1 MSEGAAARLK
11 AIMEFTE
18 LGSGYKLA
26 MRDLEIRGAGNVLG
40 AEQHGHMDKVGYEL
54 YAKLLKEELT
64 GETQSVPEL
73 DIQANAYI
81 SEKEN
86 QELKF
91 ALGETDNTHDLLV
104 AQMKAS
110 TSLQYTVALRDK
122 FLESYKEL
130 MNMQI

>member
-1 MSEGAAARLK
+1 MDITSLYNVNSGVVMETLRAQQAAGKTSTTAGNEEKFAGILGAA
-11 AIMEFTE
+11 
-18 LGSGYKLA
+18 
-26 MRDLEIRGAGNVLG
+26 LENIN
-40 AEQHGHMDKVGYEL
+40 
-54 YAKLLKEELT
+54 T
-64 GETQSVPEL
+64 T
-73 DIQANAYI
+73 NAYI

-110 TSLQYTVALRDK
+110 TALQYTVALRDK

>member
-1 MSEGAAARLK
+1 MDIASLYNVSSGIVEESLRSQYAAGKTNTTVGKSEEFAGILGAA
-11 AIMEFTE
+11 
-18 LGSGYKLA
+18 
-26 MRDLEIRGAGNVLG
+26 LENIS
-40 AEQHGHMDKVGYEL
+40 
-54 YAKLLKEELT
+54 T
-64 GETQSVPEL
+64 T
-73 DIQANAYI
+73 NAYI

-110 TSLQYTVALRDK
+110 TALQYTVALRDK

>member
-1 MSEGAAARLK
+1 MDITSLYSVNSTMVAEALK
-11 AIMEFTE
+11 QQQA
-18 LGSGYKLA
+18 
-26 MRDLEIRGAGNVLG
+26 AGNTSTTMSNG
-40 AEQHGHMDKVGYEL
+40 
-54 YAKLLKEELT
+54 EEFAGILNAALEHINT
-64 GETQSVPEL
+64 T
-73 DIQANAYI
+73 NAYI

-91 ALGETDNTHDLLV
+91 AMGETDNTHDLLV

-110 TSLQYTVALRDK
+110 TALQYTVALRDK

>member
-1 MSEGAAARLK
+1 MDITSLYSVNSGMVAETLKSQHAAGMTSTTVGNSEEFSGILNAAMENLK
-11 AIMEFTE
+11 T
-18 LGSGYKLA
+18 
-26 MRDLEIRGAGNVLG
+26 
-40 AEQHGHMDKVGYEL
+40 
-54 YAKLLKEELT
+54 T
-64 GETQSVPEL
+64 
-73 DIQANAYI
+73 NAYI

-110 TSLQYTVALRDK
+110 TALQYTVALRDK

>member
-1 MSEGAAARLK
+1 MDITSLYSVNSSMIAESLRAQQAAGVTSTTIGDNEEFAGILN
-11 AIMEFTE
+11 AAMENIKT
-18 LGSGYKLA
+18 
-26 MRDLEIRGAGNVLG
+26 
-40 AEQHGHMDKVGYEL
+40 
-54 YAKLLKEELT
+54 T
-64 GETQSVPEL
+64 
-73 DIQANAYI
+73 NAYI

-110 TSLQYTVALRDK
+110 TALQYTVALRDK

>member
-1 MSEGAAARLK
+1 MDITSLYSVNSSMVAEALREQQAAGATSIKVGDSEGFAGILNAA
-11 AIMEFTE
+11 MENINT
-18 LGSGYKLA
+18 
-26 MRDLEIRGAGNVLG
+26 
-40 AEQHGHMDKVGYEL
+40 
-54 YAKLLKEELT
+54 T
-64 GETQSVPEL
+64 
-73 DIQANAYI
+73 NAYI

-91 ALGETDNTHDLLV
+91 ALGETDNTHDLLI

-110 TSLQYTVALRDK
+110 TALQYTVALRDK